1 MEVNEEDVRALRLA
15 EQALMREAL
24 ETKAARIQELEAEIT
39 YLRRTLNE
47 AMAVP
52 RPAMA
57 RQAAP
62 VAAPRPGGDFPRRW
76 KAA

>member
-1 MEVNEEDVRALRLA
+1 MEVNEEDVRELRLA

-24 ETKAARIQELEAEIT
+24 ETKAARVQELEAEIT

-57 RQAAP
+57 RTAAP
-62 VAAPRPGGDFPRRW
+62 VVAPRPGGDVPRRW

>member
-1 MEVNEEDVRALRLA
+1 MQVNEEDVRALRLA
-15 EQALMREAL
+15 EQALMGEAL
-24 ETKAARIQELEAEIT
+24 EMKAARIQELEAEIT

-57 RQAAP
+57 RQA
-62 VAAPRPGGDFPRRW
+62 VTLAAPRIGGNVPRRW
-76 KAA
+76 KA